1 MQQDIEYV
9 ESLPDYINRFIGSN
23 SKELLRIYNENT
35 KELGIGCLMMN
46 CINSENKMDVYFYS
60 KDMYIGAT
68 EDNAVKSDY
77 YSKDNWDN
85 IYNKSND
92 RRICIVNDIDEN
104 NIFIVY
110 I

>member
-35 KELGIGCLMMN
+35 KELGIGCLKMN

-60 KDMYIGAT
+60 KDMYI
-68 EDNAVKSDY
+68 DN

>member
-60 KDMYIGAT
+60 KD
-68 EDNAVKSDY
+68 
-77 YSKDNWDN
+77 NWDN